1 MGTVDC
7 CFTQMV
13 WQELPEEVLLDR
25 QLKLVKE
32 AAMKMYKESVP
43 GRWLPVQKRRSVQ
56 SQKRRGSGIFEVQQ
70 RSPFLGQSG

>member
-43 GRWLPVQKRRSVQ
+43 DRWLPMQKKEKCAKSEEE
-56 SQKRRGSGIFEVQQ
+56 GIWYF
-70 RSPFLGQSG
+70 